1 LPRRIERLVAALALL
16 SFAVIPAI
24 AAPSGGQRVAAA
36 ESIEERKESP
46 VLSPASDMPAAPC
59 PRVRRRLWVE
69 GEGWIVRRVSSCH

>member
-1 LPRRIERLVAALALL
+1 LLRRIERLAAALALL
-16 SFAVIPAI
+16 LLAVVPAI

-36 ESIEERKESP
+36 EGIAEHKESP
-46 VLSPASDMPAAPC
+46 VLSPASDVTAAPC